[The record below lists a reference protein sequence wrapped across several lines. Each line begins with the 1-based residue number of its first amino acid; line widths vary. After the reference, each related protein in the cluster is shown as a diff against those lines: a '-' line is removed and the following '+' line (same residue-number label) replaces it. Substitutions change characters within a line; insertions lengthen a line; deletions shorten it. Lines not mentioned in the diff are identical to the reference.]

1 MGRTRNLKGSAWVG
15 VGGSHIYEDVYK
27 RRGKPWWG
35 DLYTNKYS
43 DTHSETHTDTCT
55 DTHTDTHTVF
65 SPFRGA
71 YIYIWDLWTSRELA
85 VAK

>member
-1 MGRTRNLKGSAWVG
+1 MKTYTREEGSSG
-15 VGGSHIYEDVYK
+15 VEIYTQTNTQTHIQK
-27 RRGKPWWG
+27 H
-35 DLYTNKYS
+35 TQ
-43 DTHSETHTDTCT
+43 THVQ
-55 DTHTDTHTVF
+55 THTVF

>member
-55 DTHTDTHTVF
+55 NTHRHTH
-65 SPFRGA
+65 SLLSILEHIN
-71 YIYIWDLWTSRELA
+71 IYLGPLD
-85 VAK
+85 K

>member
-1 MGRTRNLKGSAWVG
+1 MGRGRGGHTFMKTYTREEGSP
-15 VGGSHIYEDVYK
+15 GGEIYTQTNTQTHIQK
-27 RRGKPWWG
+27 H
-35 DLYTNKYS
+35 TQ
-43 DTHSETHTDTCT
+43 THVQTHT